1 MKKFCPVSFLFL
13 ASLVAYSEE
22 LITVT
27 VSGYGAT
34 PEAAERSALQKAV
47 RKAVGEMVDAE
58 TIAQNGE
65 LIKDK
70 VLTYS
75 DGFVQSK
82 KTISGPE
89 KDEDLG
95 LFSIVIEA
103 KVLPKKLAAK
113 LEESRIT
120 TSAVAGEDI
129 WAQSVS
135 KISNVFEGREML
147 AKLVNE
153 EIIPARLL
161 KARLISPGPNG
172 KPLYDDDAKI
182 EQKIDYDAET
192 VEMTYMVEMSWD
204 RDAYLES
211 IVPKMT
217 SLLDKLVSC
226 STGRSE
232 RTTLQNQDPNLS
244 KRRELLC
251 GIGS

>member
-89 KDEDLG
+89 KVRSAEINDLERQKKLLITFSQGKQEDLTDWIKSQRENIIYLYGEHDEKYKEVG
-95 LFSIVIEA
+95 LRI
-103 KVLPKKLAAK
+103 KK
-113 LEESRIT
+113 I
-120 TSAVAGEDI
+120 
-129 WAQSVS
+129 
-135 KISNVFEGREML
+135 N
-147 AKLVNE
+147 
-153 EIIPARLL
+153 
-161 KARLISPGPNG
+161 
-172 KPLYDDDAKI
+172 
-182 EQKIDYDAET
+182 
-192 VEMTYMVEMSWD
+192 
-204 RDAYLES
+204 
-211 IVPKMT
+211 
-217 SLLDKLVSC
+217 
-226 STGRSE
+226 
-232 RTTLQNQDPNLS
+232 
-244 KRRELLC
+244 
-251 GIGS
+251 